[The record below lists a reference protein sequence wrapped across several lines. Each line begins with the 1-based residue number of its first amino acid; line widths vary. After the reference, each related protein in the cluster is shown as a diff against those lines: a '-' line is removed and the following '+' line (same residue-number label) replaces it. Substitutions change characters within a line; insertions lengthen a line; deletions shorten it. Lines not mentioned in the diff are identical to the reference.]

1 MAATLPADAA
11 AWLEQLRRHRYVV
24 LETYRADGTP
34 VRTPM
39 WFVIHNGQVYMRTL
53 ATAGK
58 LKRIARNPAARL
70 APCDLHGRPRG
81 PWSPARARIVTG
93 EEAPLATRMLRR
105 RYGWRWVVLDTL
117 SRLRRRGHTV
127 LALELTDQ
135 VR

>member
-1 MAATLPADAA
+1 MATTVPSDAT
-11 AWLEQLRRHRYVV
+11 AWLNRLRGHRYVV

-39 WFVIHNGQVYMRTL
+39 WFVIHEGQVYMRTL

-58 LKRIARNPAARL
+58 IKRIARNPAARL
-70 APCDLHGRPRG
+70 APCDLRGRPLG
-81 PWSPARARIVTG
+81 PWTAARARIVTG
-93 EEAPLATRMLRR
+93 EEALRASQMLRR

-117 SRLRRRGHTV
+117 SRVRGHAHTV
-127 LALELTDQ
+127 LALELTAQ